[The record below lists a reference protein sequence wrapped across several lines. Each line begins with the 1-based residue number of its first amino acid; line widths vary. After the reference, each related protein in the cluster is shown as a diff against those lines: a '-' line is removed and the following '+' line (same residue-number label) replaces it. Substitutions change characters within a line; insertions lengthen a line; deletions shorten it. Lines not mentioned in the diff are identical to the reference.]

1 MIALLTDFSTSPYL
15 LPCVLATLAIVLV
28 ATLYNDI
35 SDELPYRRFPLVGKG
50 RWEIT
55 NRKAKNRFLTS
66 ARELISQGFSQGVRV
81 FQLRTPLGP
90 LLVLHP
96 QYVNELKSHTHVS
109 FTKAMQK
116 LFLYGKYR
124 GLASFGQGDQQDIFQ
139 TLVQGKL
146 TQSLGQV
153 TLPLS
158 KETAALLRETFP
170 YSEEWKP
177 YVFAQTA
184 PYMVARLSSLV
195 FLGDKICRDKEWL
208 DVSVNYALDAFS
220 AVRALRLWPSILRP
234 FVQWFLPETRRAQ
247 KHLTVARR
255 IIQREIEQRRREE
268 ALGHKR
274 SSSDALDWA
283 REVAAGRPFDETLGQ
298 IGLSVAAIHTT
309 SQLLTNI
316 IYDLAAYPE
325 YVAPLREEIKT
336 VLQQENGWK
345 ASALTK
351 MKLLDSVMKE
361 TQRLNPAAPLNR
373 LVMKDIT
380 LSDGTVL
387 PKGASVAIS
396 SHPVM
401 TDASIYEDPERYD
414 GRRFWRK
421 RQEPGNEHRYQF
433 VTTSPEHLGF
443 GHGQH
448 ACPGRF
454 FAANEIKIVLA
465 HLLMK
470 YDWTFAD
477 KDRGRPKTLT
487 IGTENIVDPTVVL
500 LFKSRKPEIDLFE

>member
-1 MIALLTDFSTSPYL
+1 M
-15 LPCVLATLAIVLV
+15 
-28 ATLYNDI
+28 
-35 SDELPYRRFPLVGKG
+35 
-50 RWEIT
+50 
-55 NRKAKNRFLTS
+55 
-66 ARELISQGFSQGVRV
+66 
-81 FQLRTPLGP
+81 
-90 LLVLHP
+90 
-96 QYVNELKSHTHVS
+96 HT
-109 FTKAMQK
+109 
-116 LFLYGKYR
+116 
-124 GLASFGQGDQQDIFQ
+124 
-139 TLVQGKL
+139 
-146 TQSLGQV
+146 
-153 TLPLS
+153 
-158 KETAALLRETFP
+158 
-170 YSEEWKP
+170 
-177 YVFAQTA
+177 
-184 PYMVARLSSLV
+184 
-195 FLGDKICRDKEWL
+195 
-208 DVSVNYALDAFS
+208 
-220 AVRALRLWPSILRP
+220 
-234 FVQWFLPETRRAQ
+234 
-247 KHLTVARR
+247 
-255 IIQREIEQRRREE
+255 
-268 ALGHKR
+268 
-274 SSSDALDWA
+274 
-283 REVAAGRPFDETLGQ
+283 
-298 IGLSVAAIHTT
+298 
-309 SQLLTNI
+309 
-316 IYDLAAYPE
+316 
-325 YVAPLREEIKT
+325 
-336 VLQQENGWK
+336 
-345 ASALTK
+345 
-351 MKLLDSVMKE
+351 
-361 TQRLNPAAPLNR
+361 APLNR